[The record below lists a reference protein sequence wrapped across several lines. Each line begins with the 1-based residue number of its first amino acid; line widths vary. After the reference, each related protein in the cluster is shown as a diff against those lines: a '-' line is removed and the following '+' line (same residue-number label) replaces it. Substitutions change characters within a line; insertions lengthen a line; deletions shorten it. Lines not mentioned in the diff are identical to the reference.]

1 MEDLPGLKSAIA
13 TVLRRVRREAR
24 LSQQKLADFAGLS
37 RIHIAQL
44 EGRRQNATLNVLL
57 LIAMALNLD
66 VLGIKQSTISES
78 KKRGTVPP
86 GWFLVLFEMRGV
98 NPDWLKQGKGPI
110 YLRTEDGRYMEPE
123 PAATP
128 LGRGVSLPYYDS
140 DRVQDGVWEPSGT
153 IMLPEPYAG
162 KELRI
167 LRITGD
173 SFSPTVRQGAFVGV
187 DTSSVRPSSGSIFA
201 VFVPFEGVVIKRV
214 FCDSDTLLLRTD
226 NPLHPSMSIPLAEA
240 GRLIGR
246 VAWVFQAL

>member
-1 MEDLPGLKSAIA
+1 MDS
-13 TVLRRVRREAR
+13 
-24 LSQQKLADFAGLS
+24 
-37 RIHIAQL
+37 
-44 EGRRQNATLNVLL
+44 
-57 LIAMALNLD
+57 
-66 VLGIKQSTISES
+66 ISES

-201 VFVPFEGVVIKRV
+201 VSVPFEGVVIKRV

-246 VAWVFQAL
+246 VAWVFRAL

>member
-1 MEDLPGLKSAIA
+1 MDSSSFDEIF
-13 TVLRRVRREAR
+13 RRFQSVTGT
-24 LSQQKLADFAGLS
+24 STQQELA
-37 RIHIAQL
+37 
-44 EGRRQNATLNVLL
+44 
-57 LIAMALNLD
+57 D

-187 DTSSVRPSSGSIFA
+187 DTSCVRPSSGSIFA
-201 VFVPFEGVVIKRV
+201 VSVP
-214 FCDSDTLLLRTD
+214 
-226 NPLHPSMSIPLAEA
+226 AEA

-246 VAWVFQAL
+246 VAWVFQAI